1 MSSLRGLRWSMLI
14 DTSPRPGKSIA
25 ATYGTDVG
33 EAVMRDEFNLSLRL
47 LQIQYDS
54 KEDAT
59 SLIKLTFENED
70 LSYFDSQVLMK
81 GAKFHLSFGYEGDL
95 TEAFHAQ
102 VVSIKGFNVIEITAE
117 IIEQGFNFVENTTR
131 FVNKSRSDIVKLIAK
146 ANNILNAQIH
156 EAPGYGD
163 RLQLNKT
170 DREYLGELAAEVGFV
185 FYTSVESGTLSL
197 YWGPRDLSHRPT
209 KTFTWRGGQGMM
221 KNFNITENCIL
232 ARPQEYSVSNY
243 NSDTKKVVSGTVG
256 SSNTAKK
263 SSLGSADEISGEAS
277 AFSTNFTAGVET
289 GRSGFVKTGVG
300 VKASKNLIKP
310 VETDEEAQAEAD
322 GEYQADVEEQIKA
335 KATLVGVTKLKVG
348 DIVEIDGLP
357 TMLAGNYLIQALK
370 HTWSNSGFVT
380 ELGLRRDGHTTLP
393 GGSAGQVAGQGA
405 VNKQSPGNPKK
416 LVPVYLVGVETGK
429 AQRAYVPEGSNFA
442 KAVK

>member
-1 MSSLRGLRWSMLI
+1 MLI

-117 IIEQGFNFVENTTR
+117 IIEQGFNFVQNTTR
-131 FVNKSRSDIVKLIAK
+131 FEGKTRSQVVEIIAK
-146 ANNILNAQIH
+146 ANNIINTRIAQTTDAHNYMQI
-156 EAPGYGD
+156 
-163 RLQLNKT
+163 NKT
-170 DREYLGELAAEVGFV
+170 DREYLRDLASEVGNI
-185 FYTSVESGTLSL
+185 FYTSIESGVKSL
-197 YWGPRDLSHRPT
+197 YWGPRVLSQRPSHN
-209 KTFTWRGGQGMM
+209 FTWRGGHGMM
-221 KNFNITENCIL
+221 KSFNITENSVL

-300 VKASKNLIKP
+300 VKVSKNLIKP
-310 VETDEEAQAEAD
+310 VDTDEEAQAEAD
-322 GEYQADVEEQIKA
+322 GEYQADIEEQIKA

-348 DIVEIDGLP
+348 DIVKIDGLP
-357 TMLAGNYLIQALK
+357 TMLTGNYLIQALK